1 MSVERREQVTH
12 VRVESTGNR
21 RNFLSWRK
29 PVGFLGVALESGP
42 WRAAVSVTAIRK
54 GRAGSEVQDF
64 SQIEILT
71 AAELAARLKV
81 RESWIVEQTKP
92 SRASDPIPKIR
103 FGKHNRYAWGS
114 KAFMAWLARRFA
126 S

>member
-1 MSVERREQVTH
+1 
-12 VRVESTGNR
+12 
-21 RNFLSWRK
+21 
-29 PVGFLGVALESGP
+29 
-42 WRAAVSVTAIRK
+42 
-54 GRAGSEVQDF
+54 VQDF

-92 SRASDPIPKIR
+92 SRASDPIPTIR
-103 FGKHNRYAWGS
+103 FGKHSRYAWGS
-114 KAFMAWLARRFA
+114 KALTAWLARRFA